1 MTELYPKEMALHKK
15 LRRLAIEA
23 GENPLTIGEGLNRL
37 AVGNNA
43 YAILLLL
50 LSLLGALPIPTF
62 GIKPLVGVVVILIG
76 SQIIVGKQTMWLP
89 HWFTSIKMRPDWS
102 MKVTHLGERFLPKM
116 ERFIKPRVNW
126 MKYHIGAFFLG
137 ITVIC
142 LGLVFI
148 LSLIPGAKILAGIIL
163 LVLSLGQIKGDGVF
177 TLLAV
182 LATLLLV
189 ALHAE
194 IIYLLVVWLG

>member
-23 GENPLTIGEGLNRL
+23 GEKPLTVGEGLNRL
-37 AVGNNA
+37 AGGKNA
-43 YAILLLL
+43 YGIVLLL

-62 GIKPLVGVVVILIG
+62 GIKPLVGLVVVLLG
-76 SQIIVGKQTMWLP
+76 LQITVGKQTMWLP
-89 HWFTSIKMRPDWS
+89 RWFTSIKMRSDWS

-116 ERFIKPRVNW
+116 EHFIKPRVNW
-126 MKYHIGAFFLG
+126 MKYHIGTFFLG
-137 ITVIC
+137 IAVIC

-163 LVLSLGQIKGDGVF
+163 LALSLGQIKSDWQYWRRYF
-177 TLLAV
+177 WWHCMRKLF
-182 LATLLLV
+182 
-189 ALHAE
+189 
-194 IIYLLVVWLG
+194 IY